1 MIEEALSLY
10 DFTSPEIEFIRH
22 NENITYAITD
32 CDKKY
37 LLRIHKAAEGLNFSF
52 QCGETPRIIFINS
65 EIELLLNICSNLEI
79 EFQRP
84 LINKTGQYVSC
95 LSSGDFVTVLSWVGG
110 QDMRSLEM
118 SDDTVYRIGQMIGTL
133 HNITSGLPSLARYY
147 YDENMIN
154 RILIETENAYVL
166 NHIAERFY
174 NPIREYLLYL
184 REFLQERKEDFIL
197 IHADLSKANLIY
209 NEGNITPIDF
219 SLSGYSLPEM
229 DLADMLSS
237 LNNDKLRPFLID
249 GYNSISKHRAN
260 QLHIEI
266 YEAFSVILYI
276 AYHHNKLSNNIDS
289 FNIKLDRWCNSI
301 INASTR
307 KLCEVGGA
315 KHE

>member
-1 MIEEALSLY
+1 
-10 DFTSPEIEFIRH
+10 
-22 NENITYAITD
+22 
-32 CDKKY
+32 
-37 LLRIHKAAEGLNFSF
+37 
-52 QCGETPRIIFINS
+52 
-65 EIELLLNICSNLEI
+65 
-79 EFQRP
+79 
-84 LINKTGQYVSC
+84 
-95 LSSGDFVTVLSWVGG
+95 
-110 QDMRSLEM
+110 
-118 SDDTVYRIGQMIGTL
+118 
-133 HNITSGLPSLARYY
+133 
-147 YDENMIN
+147 
-154 RILIETENAYVL
+154 
-166 NHIAERFY
+166 
-174 NPIREYLLYL
+174 
-184 REFLQERKEDFIL
+184 LQERKEDFIL
-197 IHADLSKANLIY
+197 IHADLGKTNLIY
-209 NEGNITPIDF
+209 NEGIITPIDF

-307 KLCEVGGA
+307 KLCEVGSA